1 MGDIMFDKFAN
12 YIKDDRFNITLTNDM
27 INVNNYL
34 EINYMEE
41 DKISLRYKKG
51 TLLIIGKKLVV
62 KKLLDNEILITGDI
76 LELDFK

>member
-27 INVNNYL
+27 VNVNNYL

-51 TLLIIGKKLVV
+51 TLLIIGKNLVV